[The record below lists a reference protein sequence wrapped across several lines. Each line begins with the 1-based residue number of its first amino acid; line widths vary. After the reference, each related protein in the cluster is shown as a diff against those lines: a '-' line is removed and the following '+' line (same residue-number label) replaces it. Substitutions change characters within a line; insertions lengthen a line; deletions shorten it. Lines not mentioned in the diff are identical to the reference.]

1 MALRFFEIL
10 LEYHR
15 RSCGELHHL
24 VGTILH
30 NIGVV
35 NLRAKRF
42 DDALSHFER
51 AVRVRRGALGRDH
64 PDVAVSL
71 VKVGIVQLLLQ
82 KFDVALQSFRDA
94 LSVRRHALGHLH
106 PSTAKVYNNIGC
118 VHVEFNE
125 MKEARRA
132 FEAALDIQR
141 NALCHQPNKKLLM
154 FGAATTLCNLGCL
167 YKSREMHDQA
177 IVVLEEAVLLQE
189 RALGL
194 SHYTVLATMDVLA
207 DSHTKDGNFGGALRC
222 YNTVYDRLSGEND
235 IYATNQTKQPFD
247 IRKIHAL
254 AVILYKM
261 NRMHYKQNDVESSLD
276 KLQKALSLMNGC
288 EDDKLIKLRKK
299 VEAEI
304 GQLEMEL
311 ERSKLEWV

>member
-1 MALRFFEIL
+1 
-10 LEYHR
+10 
-15 RSCGELHHL
+15 
-24 VGTILH
+24 
-30 NIGVV
+30 
-35 NLRAKRF
+35 
-42 DDALSHFER
+42 
-51 AVRVRRGALGRDH
+51 
-64 PDVAVSL
+64 
-71 VKVGIVQLLLQ
+71 
-82 KFDVALQSFRDA
+82 
-94 LSVRRHALGHLH
+94 
-106 PSTAKVYNNIGC
+106 
-118 VHVEFNE
+118 
-125 MKEARRA
+125 MK
-132 FEAALDIQR
+132 
-141 NALCHQPNKKLLM
+141 
-154 FGAATTLCNLGCL
+154 
-167 YKSREMHDQA
+167 
-177 IVVLEEAVLLQE
+177 LQE

-235 IYATNQTKQPFD
+235 KYATNQTKQPFD